1 MQQVT
6 SYYTSVRVVLGIL
19 LLLAGTRGSV
29 EAQATDGT
37 ELFAGDF
44 VKSVTPELPIVGN
57 RWNLLRLSLSNPY
70 ERAVDLQV
78 ALYFDIDSRL
88 QYSRR
93 VQIPPLTHIRTWL
106 PVLVP
111 DTKHIVDRAYSY
123 HVLVR
128 SLGDSTGLIPD
139 RFGSMQL
146 DRTLQYETNE
156 PSVGIIHSFPQTEYL
171 DTEVVES
178 LNVGALEFLLT
189 GRFKRGIR
197 RNWKTLSPDFAN
209 VGDTG
214 LQSLDQIVLANNE
227 PLNSPQTQTALRRW
241 MFGGGHLWVML
252 DRVDSKILELI
263 LEDRFQGQELERVE
277 LTNITLVDAKNNVHS
292 TQEYETPVEMT
303 RLLIDNVDVLFSVDG
318 WPAAFTIDY
327 GQGELLVTT
336 LGLNGWGRPRQPSN
350 SQRNYETD
358 WERQVVSFPALD
370 DIFSRFLTVEE
381 KKIRLEPVLTEQVEG
396 SIGFQVPPR
405 SRVIGILMGY
415 ALLSVGLAFWLGK
428 SGRLVWFGACGPVLA
443 LLAAG
448 TLLGMRPAGWDV
460 PPTAVVSQLVTP
472 ISGTRDVAIDGVV
485 GFYATEASPLSLSGN
500 ENSRMQLDLEG
511 FRHGIRILTYDDD
524 LHWSWENL
532 TTQPGLHTAEF
543 ESTEIGERV
552 EAVAT
557 LNAEGVTGTLSLPEG
572 LTPEDAIID
581 YTQGRIGVQFMER
594 GQWTALENDT
604 LSDNEFL
611 NANLLGD
618 EQRRRVAI
626 LSQLLDGSERLW
638 NSRQP
643 HLLFWTRPW
652 EIDLNVDDNYQ
663 REGEALVAVPI
674 ELQRPPANS
683 RITIP
688 GPLLPYREVTGPDGK
703 RPAGLY
709 NRKKQEWLEKKYT
722 SSTWLG
728 FEIPEVLLPLSLE
741 QVDVQIAV
749 TGPVGQLELWVWDG
763 ERRVSLRKW
772 EKPVGQ
778 LSATFD
784 QNDNLMVSADGRL
797 LLYLSAGEGTFD
809 QTTSEEQEPR
819 SDWRI
824 ESFDLSLQATT
835 LKPEP

>member
-1 MQQVT
+1 MGVMLFLT
-6 SYYTSVRVVLGIL
+6 GACGHT
-19 LLLAGTRGSV
+19 
-29 EAQATDGT
+29 EAQLTDGT
-37 ELFAGDF
+37 ELYAGDF
-44 VKSVTPELPIVGN
+44 VKSVAPEFPVVGN
-57 RWNLLRLSLSNPY
+57 RWNLLRLSLSNPHD
-70 ERAVDLQV
+70 RTVDLQV

-139 RFGSMQL
+139 QFGSMQL
-146 DRTLQYETNE
+146 DRTLQYETDE
-156 PSVGIIHSFPQTEYL
+156 PSVGIVHSFPQTEYL

-178 LNVGALEFLLT
+178 LDVGALEFLLT

-197 RNWKTLSPDFAN
+197 RNWKSLSPDFAN

-214 LQSLDQIVLANNE
+214 LQSLDQIVVANDE
-227 PLNSPQTQTALRRW
+227 LLNTPQAQTALRRW

-252 DRVDSKILELI
+252 DQVDSKILELI
-263 LEDRFQGQELERVE
+263 LEDRYQGQELERVE
-277 LTNITLVDAKNNVHS
+277 LTNINLIDAKNRVYS
-292 TQEYETPVEMT
+292 TQEYETPVKMT
-303 RLLIDNVDVLFSVDG
+303 RLLIDDVDVLFSVDG

-336 LGLNGWGRPRQPSN
+336 LGPNGWGRPRQPSDPAKK
-350 SQRNYETD
+350 YETD
-358 WERQVVSFPALD
+358 WERQVVSFSALD
-370 DIFSRFLTVEE
+370 DIFSGFSTGEE
-381 KKIRLEPVLTEQVEG
+381 QEVQLEPILTEQVEG
-396 SIGFQVPPR
+396 SIGFQVPTR
-405 SRVIGILMGY
+405 SRVLGVLMGY
-415 ALLSVGLAFWLGK
+415 ALLSVGLAVWLGK
-428 SGRLVWFGACGPVLA
+428 RGRLVWFGACGPMLA

-448 TLLGMRPAGWDV
+448 TLLGMRPEGWDV

-472 ISGTRDVAIDGVV
+472 ISGTQDLAVDGVV
-485 GFYATEASPLSLSGN
+485 GFYATEASPLSLSGH
-500 ENSRMQLDLEG
+500 ENSRVQLDLEG
-511 FRHGIRILTYDDD
+511 FRRGIRILTYDDNF
-524 LHWSWENL
+524 HWSWENL

-543 ESTEIGERV
+543 ESAEIRERV
-552 EAVAT
+552 EAMASF
-557 LNAEGVTGTLSLPEG
+557 NAEGVTGTLSLPEG

-581 YTQGRIGVQFMER
+581 FTQGRIGVQFTER
-594 GQWTALENDT
+594 NQWTALESDT

-626 LSQLLDGSERLW
+626 LSQLLDGSERPW
-638 NSRQP
+638 NSSQP
-643 HLLFWTRPW
+643 HLLFWTPPW
-652 EIDLNVDDNYQ
+652 ESGLNIDDSYQ
-663 REGEALVAVPI
+663 REGEALVAVPL
-674 ELQRPPANS
+674 ELQRPPDNS

-709 NRKKQEWLEKKYT
+709 NRRKQEWLEKKYA

-728 FEIPEVLLPLSLE
+728 FDVPEVLLPLSLE
-741 QVDVQIAV
+741 QVDVRIAV
-749 TGPVGQLELWVWDG
+749 TGPVGQLELWAWDG
-763 ERRVSLRKW
+763 ERRVSLQRW

-778 LSATFD
+778 LAATFD
-784 QNDNLMVSADGRL
+784 RDAGLSVSEGGQL
-797 LLYLSAGEGTFD
+797 VLFLSAGEGTFD
-809 QTTSEEQEPR
+809 NTASLENPR
-819 SDWRI
+819 SDWQI
-824 ESFDLSLQATT
+824 ESFDLSLRATT
-835 LKPEP
+835 LEPEP